1 MKTLAIDSRIILNF
15 LFAILITIS
24 CFQMIYAGNAG
35 NEAKKEIIVHSDGIA
50 RIIDSSGIIS
60 LSPTDRKIEKDE
72 IKFGAAIVDEIAVG
86 LENIDRKYSQRR
98 GGEVGEIDDIH
109 LNAMENDL
117 SQDNAIV
124 INSIV
129 E

>member
-1 MKTLAIDSRIILNF
+1 MKTLAIDRRFVLNF
-15 LFAILITIS
+15 LFAILITI
-24 CFQMIYAGNAG
+24 FFTQMIYAANGG

-50 RIIDSSGIIS
+50 RIVDSNGIIF

-72 IKFGAAIVDEIAVG
+72 IKFGVAIFDEIAVV
-86 LENIDRKYSQRR
+86 LENADRKYSQIR
-98 GGEVGEIDDIH
+98 GGEVGEIDDLY

-124 INSIV
+124 INSI
-129 E
+129 EK